1 MHIFSQKIIIKFIFK
16 KNLKS
21 KLKKLKIKNLKNYIL
36 YTQIIYIFKFI
47 FFRDT

>member
-21 KLKKLKIKNLKNYIL
+21 NLIKLKIKNLKNYIFFN
-36 YTQIIYIFKFI
+36 QII
-47 FFRDT
+47 